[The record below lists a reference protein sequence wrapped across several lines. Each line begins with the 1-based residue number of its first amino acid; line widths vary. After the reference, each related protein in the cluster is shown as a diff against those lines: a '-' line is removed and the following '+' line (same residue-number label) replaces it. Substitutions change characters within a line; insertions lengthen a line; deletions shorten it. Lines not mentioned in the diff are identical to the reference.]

1 MSHGNLDT
9 HGNLGSYGDLD
20 IPGVDLMRAQDG
32 FVHGEAATA
41 GGGSGGWLRLVRP
54 LLDPAGCVDWDRLA
68 ALEAALDQALAA
80 HPIDVPSGA
89 ERSRRLQA
97 VRRAMVERGF
107 LVTRDHPPLYAVLAQ
122 FICGYRDIDLRDAVT
137 LGHCELI
144 DEHGHPETS
153 RRWVPRIAA
162 GELAGIAI
170 TEPHGGSRPAAARTR
185 ARLGPDGTWLVSG
198 RKKWISR
205 LTEAAVF
212 VLFFQDP
219 NGKLTAAAIDTTLPG
234 IRRQPVE
241 PTGVAGWTWG
251 ILDLDDVPVHPERD
265 VLRGD
270 GMSLLR
276 KHFASYRSLVTAT
289 GIGAAAAVFDIVT
302 ARLTERQASG
312 DVPRL
317 RDSALVTLGRTHAQL
332 VTALLG
338 TAMAAHCAHSGT
350 DRAEQWGWEMKAHGI
365 DTAHH
370 AAAEL
375 GLLLGAAGYQADSPI
390 VKIRRDLEGL
400 LIADGIHDS
409 LYRSAGIRH
418 TTPSG
423 VSEPWP
429 QPVVA
434 PA

>member
-1 MSHGNLDT
+1 MN
-9 HGNLGSYGDLD
+9 
-20 IPGVDLMRAQDG
+20 
-32 FVHGEAATA
+32 A
-41 GGGSGGWLRLVRP
+41 GTGSGSWLRAVRP
-54 LLDPAGCVDWDRLA
+54 VLDPGDQIDWDRLA
-68 ALEAALDQALAA
+68 AMESGLDQVLAA
-80 HPIDVPSGA
+80 HPIDLPAGT
-89 ERSRRLQA
+89 ERSDRLQA
-97 VRRAMVERGF
+97 VRQAMVERGF
-107 LVTRDHPPLYAVLAQ
+107 LVTRADPPLYAVLAQ

-137 LGHCELI
+137 LGHAELI
-144 DEHGHPETS
+144 DEYGHPAS
-153 RRWVPRIAA
+153 RQRWVPRIAA
-162 GELAGIAI
+162 GGLAGVAI

-185 ARLGPDGTWLVSG
+185 ATLGPGGTWLVSG

-212 VLFFQDP
+212 VVFFQDP
-219 NGKLTAAAIDTTLPG
+219 DGRLAAAAVDAAAPG
-234 IRRQPVE
+234 IRRQPVA

-251 ILDLDDVPVHPERD
+251 ILDLDEVAVDPERD

-270 GMSLLR
+270 GMFLLR

-302 ARLTERQASG
+302 AGLTERRDSG

-338 TAMAAHCAHSGT
+338 TAMAAQLAHAGN

-370 AAAEL
+370 AAGEL

-390 VKIRRDLEGL
+390 AKIRRDLEGL

-418 TTPSG
+418 TTRPA
-423 VSEPWP
+423 VAAEPLL
-429 QPVVA
+429 QPVAV

>member
-1 MSHGNLDT
+1 MAT
-9 HGNLGSYGDLD
+9 VAAMTGD
-20 IPGVDLMRAQDG
+20 
-32 FVHGEAATA
+32 
-41 GGGSGGWLRLVRP
+41 GSGTWLRSVRP
-54 LLDPAGCVDWDRLA
+54 VLDPADRVDWDQLA
-68 ALEAALDQALAA
+68 AMETELDQVLTA
-80 HPIDVPSGA
+80 HPVDLPAGA

-107 LVTRDHPPLYAVLAQ
+107 LVTRAHPPLYAVLAQ

-137 LGHCELI
+137 LGHGELI
-144 DEHGHPETS
+144 DEYGHPAT
-153 RRWVPRIAA
+153 RHRWVPRIAA

-185 ARLGPDGTWLVSG
+185 ARLGPGGTWLVSG

-205 LTEAAVF
+205 LTEASVF
-212 VLFFQDP
+212 VVFFQDP
-219 NGKLTAAAIDTTLPG
+219 NGKLAAAAIDATAPG
-234 IRRQPVE
+234 IRRQPVA
-241 PTGVAGWTWG
+241 PTGMAGWTWG
-251 ILDLDDVPVHPERD
+251 ILDLDGVSVHPERD
-265 VLRGD
+265 VLHGD
-270 GMSLLR
+270 GMFLLR

-289 GIGAAAAVFDIVT
+289 GLGAAAAVFDIVT
-302 ARLTERQASG
+302 AGLTDRQASG

-338 TAMAAHCAHSGT
+338 TAMAAHFAHSGT

-365 DTAHH
+365 DTAHQ

-390 VKIRRDLEGL
+390 AKIRRDLEGL

-418 TTPSG
+418 TTRPSA
-423 VSEPWP
+423 VSEPWQ
-429 QPVVA
+429 QPVAIPV
-434 PA
+434 

>member
-1 MSHGNLDT
+1 MT
-9 HGNLGSYGDLD
+9 
-20 IPGVDLMRAQDG
+20 
-32 FVHGEAATA
+32 
-41 GGGSGGWLRLVRP
+41 GGGSGAWLRSVRP
-54 LLDPAGCVDWDRLA
+54 VLDPADRVDWDQLA
-68 ALEAALDQALAA
+68 AMETELDEVLTT
-80 HPIDVPSGA
+80 HPIDLPSGA

-107 LVTRDHPPLYAVLAQ
+107 LVTRTHPPLYAVLAQ

-137 LGHCELI
+137 LGHGELI
-144 DEHGHPETS
+144 DEHGHPTI
-153 RRWVPRIAA
+153 RHRWVPRVAA
-162 GELAGIAI
+162 GELAGVAI

-185 ARLGPDGTWLVSG
+185 ATLGPGGTWLVSG

-205 LTEAAVF
+205 LTEASVF
-212 VLFFQDP
+212 VVFFQDP
-219 NGKLTAAAIDTTLPG
+219 AGKLAAAAIDAAAPG
-234 IRRQPVE
+234 IRRQPLA

-251 ILDLDDVPVHPERD
+251 ILDLDDVAVDPERD

-270 GMSLLR
+270 GMFLLR

-289 GIGAAAAVFDIVT
+289 GIGAAAAVFDLVT
-302 ARLTERQASG
+302 ASLTDRQASG

-338 TAMAAHCAHSGT
+338 TAMAAHLAHSGT

-365 DTAHH
+365 DAAHH

-390 VKIRRDLEGL
+390 AKIRRDLEGL

-418 TTPSG
+418 TTRPST
-423 VSEPWP
+423 VSEAWP
-429 QPVVA
+429 EPVAV